1 MEAISKL
8 RKRLIIVQGPTASGK
23 TGLAISLAQHF
34 KTEIISGDSRQFY
47 REISIGTAKPT
58 ISELQAVKHHF
69 IDSHSI
75 HDEVNAAQYSKEA
88 RILLDKL
95 FETKDTVIVCGGSGM
110 FIDAFVFGL
119 DDIEIN
125 YEIRNALEK
134 RLEIEGLENLVAELK
149 ERDAEMAS
157 KMDLKNPIRVTR
169 ALEVILSSGK
179 KYSEQ
184 RTGFKNDL
192 DCEVVRFAIQWP
204 REKLYE
210 RINLRVDLMLQEGLM
225 EEVKAVAA
233 FRTIK
238 SLNTVGYKELF
249 DFFDGKLSES
259 EAIEKIKQHS
269 RNYAKRQETWLRR
282 YSDLFYLNPFS
293 EKSLLE
299 QAKIFLKNEV

>member
-47 REISIGTAKPT
+47 KEISIGTAKPT
-58 ISELQAVKHHF
+58 SSELKTVKHHF

-75 HDEVNAAQYSKEA
+75 HDEVNAAQYSREA

-125 YEIRNALEK
+125 LEIRTELEK
-134 RLEIEGLENLVAELK
+134 RLSEEGLQVLVSELLEK
-149 ERDAEMAS
+149 DEALS
-157 KMDLKNPIRVTR
+157 QTMDLKNPARVIR

-192 DCEVVRFAIQWP
+192 DCEVIRFAIQWP
-204 REKLYE
+204 REQLYN
-210 RINLRVDLMLQEGLM
+210 RINKRVDLMLQEGLM

-249 DFFDGKLSES
+249 DHFDGKLSES

-293 EKSLLE
+293 EKTLLE
-299 QAKIFLKNEV
+299 QVIENINRF